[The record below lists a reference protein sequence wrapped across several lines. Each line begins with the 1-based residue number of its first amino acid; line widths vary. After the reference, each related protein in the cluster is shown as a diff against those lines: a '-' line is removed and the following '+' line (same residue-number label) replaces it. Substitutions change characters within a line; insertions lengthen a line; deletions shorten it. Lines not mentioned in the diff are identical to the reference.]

1 MAVDGAKP
9 EFKLRR
15 SDSITSLNSYFSFKP
30 NVANSGEQE
39 PHTLAE
45 STHQIKLE
53 QIFLRL
59 CMNCSHLLEKKYNS
73 FRDKMVKPTF
83 VSHYEVYF
91 NNNKKKQLKKFSKT
105 FIDLRNCAL
114 VSMSQNDSI
123 QFTLKWPNH

>member
-1 MAVDGAKP
+1 MLTIFNKEQLTDPDSFIKSMAVDGAKP

-30 NVANSGEQE
+30 AVVNSGEQE
-39 PHTLAE
+39 PPQTLAE
-45 STHQIKLE
+45 SSHQVKLD

-83 VSHYEVYF
+83 VSHYEVF
-91 NNNKKKQLKKFSKT
+91 KNEVVK
-105 FIDLRNCAL
+105 
-114 VSMSQNDSI
+114 
-123 QFTLKWPNH
+123 